1 MSFIFKK
8 LTHDYL
14 LILTTIIVFLLA
26 IDRQLSWQSL
36 DLPPLFSLA
45 ALLILVSTW
54 SQLGLL
60 DYFAQAIMARA
71 KTTRQ
76 AIVFLLL
83 IAFFGSMLVTNDV
96 TILTLVPLF
105 FVITRQV
112 DLPVTRTVTFITL
125 YANLGSAASP
135 FGNPQ
140 NLYLLSYYHWP
151 LNNFLPT
158 ATLLLAGL
166 ITLPLGLNGLNQEP
180 IIRQEHPTL
189 PIKKRTLTYL
199 VLGSLAVL
207 SSLLGLT
214 PAFFGLIMALIL
226 AITIDRQ
233 SLTTVDYGV
242 VWLIANFFLIVGA
255 LIRLPQLAT
264 FLKWA
269 GQSFWQTF
277 ITGALTSQVLSNVP
291 TAALLAPFTSFKVA
305 LFLGVS
311 VGGFGT
317 LVASL
322 ANLLAYRQVRQRLT
336 RQDARHFLTIFTGWN
351 LLFLLISIALV
362 WVYRQI

>member
-1 MSFIFKK
+1 MTTIFKK
-8 LTHDYL
+8 LTNDYF
-14 LILTTIIVFLLA
+14 LILTTVIVCLLA
-26 IDRQLSWQSL
+26 ISHQLSWQSL
-36 DLPPLFSLA
+36 NFPTLFSLA
-45 ALLILVSTW
+45 ALLVLVSTW

-60 DYFAQAIMARA
+60 DYFAQAILARA
-71 KTTRQ
+71 KTNRQ
-76 AIVFLLL
+76 AVLFLLL
-83 IAFFGSMLVTNDV
+83 IAFFGSMFVTNDV
-96 TILTLVPLF
+96 TILTLIPLF
-105 FVITRQV
+105 FVIVRQI
-112 DLPVTRTVTFITL
+112 DLPIARTVTFITI

-140 NLYLLSYYHWP
+140 NLYLLSYYHWS
-151 LNNFLPT
+151 LNHFLPT
-158 ATLLLAGL
+158 AALLLTGL
-166 ITLPLGLNGLNQEP
+166 ITLPLGLIGLNQEP
-180 IIRQEHPTL
+180 LPQQDQPTL
-189 PIKKRTLTYL
+189 PIKKGTLTWL
-199 VLGSLAVL
+199 VLGTLAVL
-207 SSLLGLT
+207 SSLLGLI
-214 PAFFGLIMALIL
+214 PAFFGLIIALIL

-277 ITGALTSQVLSNVP
+277 ITGALVSQGLSNVP
-291 TAALLAPFTSFKVA
+291 TVALLAPFTSYKVA

-322 ANLLAYRQVRQRLT
+322 ANLLAYRQVRHLLT
-336 RQDARHFLTIFTGWN
+336 RQDARRFFIVFTGWN
-351 LLFLLISIALV
+351 LLFLLGSIALV
-362 WVYRQI
+362 WPFRQF